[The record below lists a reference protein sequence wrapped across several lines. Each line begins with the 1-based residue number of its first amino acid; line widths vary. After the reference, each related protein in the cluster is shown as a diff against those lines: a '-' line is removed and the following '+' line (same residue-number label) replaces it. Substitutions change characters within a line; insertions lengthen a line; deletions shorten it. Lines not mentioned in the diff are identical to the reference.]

1 MRDQRTVE
9 DIMKIRTKLAIF
21 VVAVVLSLAGFGVL
35 AGALSVDRIMAYTT
49 PSTEVGVSIT
59 G

>member
-1 MRDQRTVE
+1 
-9 DIMKIRTKLAIF
+9 MKIRTKLAIF